1 MEIIGI
7 LQALMVI
14 SIISFGAY
22 TVISLSYF
30 YSNNKIS
37 LRNLIL
43 IFILIMGFVMVNSM
57 VMVKLDELKRFLQ

>member
-30 YSNNKIS
+30 YNNNKIS